1 MDNNRI
7 VFRNKSLI
15 IKGIV
20 CGIIT
25 CLLINMWVIVSLYF
39 DIKASV
45 YRFMIIPT
53 WLVTWSLI
61 SDQTMKKFLLTWVIS
76 MGSFMIV
83 EFLVSVSGIIDM
95 VFKHI
100 HGMDAEMWAGDGFGI
115 MVVHLCNFFGSL
127 VGTVF
132 AFITTLVRKIKNNSG
147 NR

>member
-1 MDNNRI
+1 
-7 VFRNKSLI
+7 
-15 IKGIV
+15 
-20 CGIIT
+20 
-25 CLLINMWVIVSLYF
+25 
-39 DIKASV
+39 
-45 YRFMIIPT
+45 
-53 WLVTWSLI
+53 
-61 SDQTMKKFLLTWVIS
+61 
-76 MGSFMIV
+76 MIV